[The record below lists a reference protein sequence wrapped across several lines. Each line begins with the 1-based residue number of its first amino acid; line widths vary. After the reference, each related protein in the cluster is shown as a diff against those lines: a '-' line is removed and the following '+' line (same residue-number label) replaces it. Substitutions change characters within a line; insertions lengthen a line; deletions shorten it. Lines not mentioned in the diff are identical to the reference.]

1 MCLCRDRWI
10 QQSIDWFLCI
20 QRNKKRE
27 TCGDRPGKF
36 DLRSRQSVTN
46 RPQWPWEPWD
56 ERTTNVQT
64 STIWWSS
71 VWSSTTAAATGGRAQ
86 AVQQR
91 PSHSGLMPPHWQCE
105 TYPQVQGPVPS
116 PARPAYQE
124 QVSMR
129 RGSQDALSICMS
141 QSEYNGISMPVL
153 EQKSWKCL
161 ACPPTSPQPL
171 SRFRRGRLTKESG
184 QKKASACE
192 SSDHPQLF
200 PPRVS
205 QAVEGQPWEGC
216 RDSRNS
222 ATRARET

>member
-1 MCLCRDRWI
+1 
-10 QQSIDWFLCI
+10 
-20 QRNKKRE
+20 
-27 TCGDRPGKF
+27 
-36 DLRSRQSVTN
+36 
-46 RPQWPWEPWD
+46 
-56 ERTTNVQT
+56 
-64 STIWWSS
+64 
-71 VWSSTTAAATGGRAQ
+71 
-86 AVQQR
+86 
-91 PSHSGLMPPHWQCE
+91 
-105 TYPQVQGPVPS
+105 
-116 PARPAYQE
+116 
-124 QVSMR
+124 MR

-200 PPRVS
+200 SPRVS